1 MRAWLIRASWWQ
13 RALLLGSYFGLVMA
27 LNARYLQGESWSHA
41 AVGGLLSGIFFGA
54 VMGPI
59 TARLSK
65 RYRAEA
71 GDENLDRL
79 AGLGWFGWRRKV
91 ADDPDLRAAARR
103 VTLLQ
108 RDQLLRQRPWA
119 IPFFVLVLALD
130 VWLSVTQSR
139 WWWLAGV
146 FFAAMLVAHLLMPRR
161 LERRAEELHEPE
173 VAT

>member
-59 TARLSK
+59 TARMSK

-79 AGLGWFGWRRKV
+79 AGLGWFG
-91 ADDPDLRAAARR
+91 
-103 VTLLQ
+103 
-108 RDQLLRQRPWA
+108 
-119 IPFFVLVLALD
+119 
-130 VWLSVTQSR
+130 
-139 WWWLAGV
+139 
-146 FFAAMLVAHLLMPRR
+146 
-161 LERRAEELHEPE
+161 
-173 VAT
+173 